1 MAVGMYC
8 MLLSTYRHLSELLSL
23 DAVRQGIHSRLIGSS
38 GFILSVQRAVLFLR
52 VKYPT
57 KETIDWKCE
66 EGSMVYFFALL
77 VRVTSLKKKGDST
90 PEFVG
95 GERNPQKVKTS
106 GLRTQQVMFNLITK
120 LEDLMLQT
128 TETSHENRPIP
139 AGNWHSNHPFF
150 R

>member
-66 EGSMVYFFALL
+66 EGSMVYFFAVL

-90 PEFVG
+90 PEFLG
-95 GERNPQKVKTS
+95 GKKPPKSQNQWATYPR
-106 GLRTQQVMFNLITK
+106 VMFNLITK
-120 LEDLMLQT
+120 LEDLMHSLKLPMKIGPSQQ
-128 TETSHENRPIP
+128 EIGIP
-139 AGNWHSNHPFF
+139 TIHFQVV

>member
-66 EGSMVYFFALL
+66 EGSMVYFFAVL

-95 GERNPQKVKTS
+95 GKETPKKSKPV
-106 GLRTQQVMFNLITK
+106 GYVPQQVMFNYV
-120 LEDLMLQT
+120 
-128 TETSHENRPIP
+128 
-139 AGNWHSNHPFF
+139 
-150 R
+150 